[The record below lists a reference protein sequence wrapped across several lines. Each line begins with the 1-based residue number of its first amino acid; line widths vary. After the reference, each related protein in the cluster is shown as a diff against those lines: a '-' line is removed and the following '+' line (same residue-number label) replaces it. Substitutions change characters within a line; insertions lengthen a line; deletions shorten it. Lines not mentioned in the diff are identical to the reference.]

1 MAYQKIQDLQLS
13 DQPRQILFANFA
25 NLDFWL
31 AALFLWMM
39 FFFANL
45 SNADDTCLNK
55 SDTIALSV
63 VNLNFLI
70 KVRVDLC
77 W

>member
-1 MAYQKIQDLQLS
+1 
-13 DQPRQILFANFA
+13 
-25 NLDFWL
+25 
-31 AALFLWMM
+31 MM

-45 SNADDTCLNK
+45 SNAEDTCLNK

-70 KVRVDLC
+70 NVRVDCVGNDCANALIHLPEYALVLIYDLPSLKKFSFL
-77 W
+77 